1 MICKERTYIFQAV
14 TPLFERVNLA
24 LRQFASTVNESLS
37 CWSEQDAPTWKAA
50 AVQLSSDVR
59 ESAVDALTEQKLLG
73 LIDLVQQM
81 AWNFHDLAMHQKQ
94 ISGSQYYTPENHDGK
109 PLQSI

>member
-1 MICKERTYIFQAV
+1 M
-14 TPLFERVNLA
+14 
-24 LRQFASTVNESLS
+24 
-37 CWSEQDAPTWKAA
+37 
-50 AVQLSSDVR
+50 
-59 ESAVDALTEQKLLG
+59 DALTEQKLLD